1 MILANGTK
9 VVVTGGHYKDLNY
22 TGTIL
27 ARRNSTRDGDS
38 YIIEFGYPVGKVQI
52 KAKFVRDACQSPTKP
67 IKTVS
72 TRHSLEGKW
81 VVAPKGIKV
90 FEESES
96 DEDYLTLSRNGEKKT
111 VLVTLVYEDFG
122 TSVANVVFQG
132 QYAVVP
138 VDGLCL
144 DSDEYEGAGAA

>member
-27 ARRNSTRDGDS
+27 AHRNSTRDGDS

-52 KAKFVRDACQSPTKP
+52 KAKFVRDACRQEIEPTEV
-67 IKTVS
+67 VS
-72 TRHSLEGKW
+72 THHPLEGKW
-81 VVAPKGIKV
+81 VIAPRGIKV
-90 FEESES
+90 FEESEAEES
-96 DEDYLTLSRNGEKKT
+96 FLVLSRHNNRKC
-111 VLVTLVYEDFG
+111 VLITLVYEDYG
-122 TSVANVVFQG
+122 TTVANVVFQG

-138 VDGLCL
+138 LESLNVDDPSSSGG
-144 DSDEYEGAGAA
+144 SA

>member
-9 VVVTGGHYKDLNY
+9 VVVTGGHYKGMNY

-27 ARRNSTRDGDS
+27 AHRNSTRDGDS
-38 YIIEFGYPVGKVQI
+38 YIIEFGYPIGKVQI
-52 KAKFVRDACQSPTKP
+52 KSKFVRDACQPPVKPTEKA
-67 IKTVS
+67 VS
-72 TRHSLEGKW
+72 RHPLEGKW
-81 VVAPKGIKV
+81 VIAPKGIKV

-96 DEDYLTLSRNGEKKT
+96 DEDYFTLSRNEHKKA

-122 TSVANVVFQG
+122 TTVANVVFQG

-138 VDGLCL
+138 LDGLQ
-144 DSDEYEGAGAA
+144 SDDPARRGGDA